1 MIVSP
6 MSQESR
12 GKERK
17 DEGGR
22 EDWIAGKRGIIY
34 FTVPLIEGMSANL
47 EYSEQS
53 HKVISKVDTE

>member
-1 MIVSP
+1 M
-6 MSQESR
+6 
-12 GKERK
+12 K

-53 HKVISKVDTE
+53 HKVISKVETE